1 MLQLCITI
9 NDIEQVRRSLKPL
22 PDALKFSD
30 IIFAVEKFQGEKS
43 SKAARLALV
52 GIVSDTD
59 DEMIHKIKHV
69 VDRVADKVWCCSL
82 FRLQLPVLEMGNI
95 RDYPYACCFLILTCL
110 LVFH

>member
-69 VDRVADKVWCCSL
+69 VDRVADKVWCDYLVSL
-82 FRLQLPVLEMGNI
+82 ELPGLEMIG
-95 RDYPYACCFLILTCL
+95 RY
-110 LVFH
+110 